1 MFTIPSTP
9 ASSADWANC
18 AVRLNQA
25 RPDRVDEVGAVHAVE
40 GFPHRIEIQ
49 QIADNNLRPPL
60 AESFGPVVLAMHE
73 SANTFPFIEELRC
86 RGAAGRAG
94 GSRNKEANI

>member
-1 MFTIPSTP
+1 
-9 ASSADWANC
+9 
-18 AVRLNQA
+18 LNQA

-73 SANTFPFIEELRC
+73 SANTFPSIEELRC

-94 GSRNKEANI
+94 GSRNKEAGI